1 MLMCFRHWRVLPK
14 TIQQAVWAHYR
25 RGQCDDMKP
34 SAKWHKAADA
44 AIGFVAKLEGRKLS
58 RNEAAALKK
67 WQKSIKS
74 MFEGKL

>member
-1 MLMCFRHWRVLPK
+1 
-14 TIQQAVWAHYR
+14 
-25 RGQCDDMKP
+25 MKP

-58 RNEAAALKK
+58 KNEAAALKE
-67 WQKSIKS
+67 WQKSVKS